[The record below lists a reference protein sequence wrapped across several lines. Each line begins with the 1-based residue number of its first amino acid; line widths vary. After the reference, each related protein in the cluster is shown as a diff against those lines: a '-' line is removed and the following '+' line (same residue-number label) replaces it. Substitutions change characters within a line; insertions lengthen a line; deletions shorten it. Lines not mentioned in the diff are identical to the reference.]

1 MLVLTAKL
9 SVPAFRIHG
18 VRFCKSDVA
27 QDMVQS
33 MGIGMFF
40 DLGSKF
46 FFEKSKM
53 FIHFCKNESFL
64 DLNTANRRQL
74 KE

>member
-1 MLVLTAKL
+1 MLVLNAKL
-9 SVPAFRIHG
+9 SVPAFQIHRA
-18 VRFCKSDVA
+18 RFCKSAVA
-27 QDMVQS
+27 QDMIQS

-40 DLGSKF
+40 NLGSKF

-64 DLNTANRRQL
+64 DLNTAHRRQ
-74 KE
+74 